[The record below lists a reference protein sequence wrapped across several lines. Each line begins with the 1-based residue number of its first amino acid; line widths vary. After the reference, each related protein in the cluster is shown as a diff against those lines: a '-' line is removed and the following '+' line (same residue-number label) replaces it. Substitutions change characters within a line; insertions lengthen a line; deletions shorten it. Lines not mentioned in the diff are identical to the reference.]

1 MIRGS
6 MIGFISRT
14 ISSASSRVMGFTPE
28 KSAHA
33 LL

>member
-1 MIRGS
+1 

-14 ISSASSRVMGFTPE
+14 ISSASSCVIGLTPE
-28 KSAHA
+28 NKAHA